1 MSAADSGR
9 QEEAP
14 SRMAG
19 SERTRV
25 RDALRASVFAIAYGV
40 VTVLVHLAYV
50 ALGFSEN
57 HSHPF
62 SDVVATVVLV
72 AGISYYIGIRRLV

>member
-19 SERTRV
+19 SERT
-25 RDALRASVFAIAYGV
+25 ALRASVFAIAYGV